1 MARARRTAPEHAQ
14 PTSAS
19 AADAIQARAEQSSGG
34 PLSERPSASGSR
46 FALQASMR
54 SPSAAVPELQL
65 KGRRGRDKAK
75 SSPIEVAEGAFQG
88 GGSSLPHKKTVE
100 GALGADMSGVQAFTG
115 KAASEACESL
125 GAQAFTVGN
134 KIAFKDASP
143 SKELVAHEATHV
155 VQQSKGVSLAGG
167 VGKAGDKYE
176 VEADAVASKVGQGQ
190 AATDQASGG
199 KAPPLQK
206 SSSGAAVQYLG
217 DPLDKPLPEGA
228 EAPEHGETPG
238 KQRRYSVDQYV
249 EMWEA
254 ERGRAMSATEKKT
267 LARGCIGITALN
279 LEAGNPPLDHSFASF
294 DQAMKLVNEWNAF
307 IEAHKGET
315 TSEGK
320 KVGDFKAVLFAKLFW
335 SNQSRDPE
343 ERKKPDKDA
352 YLPDEETGR
361 VDMSDYEYRA
371 QPGYINFDYG
381 FWDEGSN
388 CFWHANHA
396 EPGMEVYQSTKDK
409 FAKGYID
416 FDRVIYCAVIARSY
430 KAAGAAA
437 ANP

>member
-1 MARARRTAPEHAQ
+1 MQ
-14 PTSAS
+14 
-19 AADAIQARAEQSSGG
+19 
-34 PLSERPSASGSR
+34 
-46 FALQASMR
+46 
-54 SPSAAVPELQL
+54 SPSAQSPSLQL
-65 KGRRGRDKAK
+65 KSGRGRKGK
-75 SSPIEVAEGAFQG
+75 ESSPVDVAKGAFKG
-88 GGSSLPHKKTVE
+88 GGSALPHRKTVE
-100 GALGADMSGVQAFTG
+100 GALGADMSGVEAHTG
-115 KAASEACESL
+115 KAASEACEAL
-125 GAQAFTVGN
+125 GAQAFTMGN

-143 SKELVAHEATHV
+143 NKELVAHEATHV
-155 VQQSKGVSLAGG
+155 VQQSKGVSLSGG
-167 VGKAGDKYE
+167 MGKAGDKYE
-176 VEADAVASKVGQGQ
+176 NQADAVASRVGEGK
-190 AATDQASGG
+190 AATDLVDKGSAPPIQASTG
-199 KAPPLQK
+199 
-206 SSSGAAVQYLG
+206 GAAVQCLG

-228 EAPEHGETPG
+228 EAPEHGETEG

-254 ERGRAMSATEKKT
+254 ERGKPMSATERKT

-279 LEAGNPPLDHSFASF
+279 LEAGNPPLEHSFASF

-307 IEAHKGET
+307 IKAHKGET
-315 TSEGK
+315 TNDGK

-381 FWDEGSN
+381 FWDESSN

-409 FAKGYID
+409 FAKGYVD
-416 FDRVIYCAVIARSY
+416 FDRVIYCAAIARTY
-430 KAAGAAA
+430 KPAGAAA
-437 ANP
+437 AN

>member
-1 MARARRTAPEHAQ
+1 MARARQATKSDLSSP
-14 PTSAS
+14 SAGE
-19 AADAIQARAEQSSGG
+19 AIQAHIDQNSAG
-34 PLSERPSASGSR
+34 PFTGRPSAGGSR
-46 FALQASMR
+46 FALQASML
-54 SPSAAVPELQL
+54 SPSAQSPGLQL
-65 KGRRGRDKAK
+65 KPGRGRKDKEAAPVDVAK
-75 SSPIEVAEGAFQG
+75 GAFKGSG
-88 GGSSLPHKKTVE
+88 GSLPHRKTVE
-100 GALGADMSGVQAFTG
+100 GALGADMSGVEAHTG
-115 KAASEACESL
+115 KAASEACEAL
-125 GAQAFTVGN
+125 GAQAFTMGN

-155 VQQSKGVSLAGG
+155 VQQSKGVSLSGG
-167 VGKAGDKYE
+167 MGKAGDKYE
-176 VEADAVASKVGQGQ
+176 NQADAVASRVGEGKR
-190 AATDQASGG
+190 ADDLVGGGSAPAVQASMG
-199 KAPPLQK
+199 
-206 SSSGAAVQYLG
+206 SAAVQCLG

-228 EAPEHGETPG
+228 PAPEHGETPG

-254 ERGRAMSATEKKT
+254 ERGRAMTGPEKKT

-315 TSEGK
+315 TSDGK

-335 SNQSRDPE
+335 SNQSRDAE

-361 VDMSDYEYRA
+361 VDMSDYKYRA

-381 FWDEGSN
+381 FWDETTNS
-388 CFWHANHA
+388 FWHANHA

-409 FAKGYID
+409 FAKGYVD
-416 FDRVIYCAVIARSY
+416 FDRVIYCAAIARTY
-430 KAAGAAA
+430 KPANAAA
-437 ANP
+437 AN